1 MSLDRFINKEDLLS
15 KQSTQPNK
23 WTEELVS
30 SNLLGS
36 LMIDV
41 PGTFGPLIVNG
52 QPISS
57 NSTRNN
63 IEAHVYSPAGD
74 YLDSAY
80 MLSSRLNTNGKLTLN
95 TSDFANKINVKS
107 GNYLVVFNIQ
117 KSLSFAG
124 DYNDRGLKLVEI
136 SPDRKE
142 LYLRGN
148 PACSKYD
155 QFLSQT
161 SNNLLQLSE
170 MRKTLVAGNLVLN
183 FGKNRVATIIN
194 INGWNDADGVVI
206 KLLKPLNEEVSE
218 LDLAWLDSE
227 LADPAIYNIVLDITP
242 EDVKVYIRRANFDAE
257 SNYNII
263 TETDFK
269 NYTELLGKSTSTSEQ
284 IVQQLLSGSFSDP
297 IGIDYSGFQNFVF
310 YSSAAERLAN
320 FKYKLQQIEHYDNQ
334 IHLLQTSASIIPTL
348 GTDKTL
354 AESRKTSVI
363 GTFDGFEKWLY
374 NEPTSSLFT
383 HQDVYDQAHTNGNPT
398 RLEGGVLASDV
409 YQIQPFPKF
418 ITGSND
424 PDGAGEYALHG
435 SESTLGIE
443 WYNGTLASASLYDS
457 ENEKILLNSIPEH
470 IRLDSNNDQYEL
482 FVNMIGHHFDILY
495 SYADA
500 LAKTYHPIEHP
511 KLGHTKNTLYQ
522 VAESLGWKL
531 FNGKQASALWQYKL
545 GKSET
550 GSLAS
555 TGSIFTKSDE
565 DITTEVWRRI
575 VNNLPHL
582 LKTKGTARG
591 IKSLM
596 NTYGIPQT
604 LLSIREYGG
613 PAVAEDKPTLIED
626 RFSYALQFDGGK
638 GVDATDSPHIKYNP
652 RNYTTNIGS
661 WGFQR
666 EGLSSGAKIPEQ
678 TREFRFKPAIKSSM
692 LLATIYNSNASPS
705 ETDDRITAQLALEYT
720 GSYSGSDNYGRLV
733 LSQRGTNGTFNPA
746 TGSTDWAPLY
756 DGEFWNVRWFFTATG
771 SGAGTYNEGTNLN
784 TTYHIQTQK
793 ASDYISG
800 KIVHRVSASF
810 TATDSNHKAGWGG
823 SASDQ
828 HKFRVAIGGY
838 PGTGNSKDQFK
849 VNTNLRRLFGQTLT
863 FTNAQTPGLMM
874 FSGSLQEYRSWLE
887 HLSQETFDFH
897 TLNPTSYA
905 SSLTATSSFDTLV
918 RHYPLGSDLN
928 AVDHT
933 LTNHRL
939 LSSSHPA
946 QTVLDAQL
954 QYGGDPDDLVNSGSS
969 YATMSFF
976 PTPTNSQRG
985 NYEPVEETYY
995 IQGASL
1001 GATLPKS
1008 QKIRFDDNELVTT
1021 LSPIATAEISKFDN
1035 ASIDSNRLGL
1045 FYSMADQIN
1054 KEIFNQIGDVALD
1067 DYVGDPDDTY
1077 ELEYHD
1083 LTDFAKGY
1091 WKKYTDKNDVNAYI
1105 RIFSQF
1111 DFALFE
1117 SIKQMLPD
1125 RADEVM
1131 GLLVEPHILERSK
1144 AVPFKRPEQS
1154 SHHYDAHV
1162 PSLEPS
1168 ASTAYRY
1175 YEGEASGSSGMTGTL
1190 AYTPPT
1196 GDNGY
1201 SDIGNYFGEI
1211 IPKIKGVGTDYF
1223 TKQIFPRDVRPSVS
1237 ASFLNGYIVHNEAKE
1252 SNAVDHSFKWATTH
1266 VGNMAFQD
1274 DNDLIPAGNI
1284 NIDVGETSD
1293 IVRAQFDTYNQTT
1306 TNQDFEITINHQD
1319 ALSAGSGSL
1328 AVRLITTK
1336 DNLFKRNLLVS
1347 SSVFPFRPL
1356 TETQHLE
1363 FDYDA
1368 GNEQTDTFNFK
1379 NVHVPRCTDI
1389 SVEFIVGCVSGSG
1402 CSPLRPNI
1410 DHVGMIQT
1418 INKAGYSAQDQYIDK
1433 VRPSTIFRKKTFHFH
1448 ENDTTKSSYFNDHQR
1463 RISASKHTKQ
1473 FNNSNQGRFYP
1484 GPLVFSQS
1492 LDITQYRDDETFKIN
1507 SKYLGSQLSAPGVND
1522 NSGYAE
1528 LNYEP
1533 IVQVFITNPNQIV
1546 YNATPQ
1552 VTLAGQEN
1560 PGNLEVGSG
1569 PGIIVNRPF
1578 RPISNATR

>member
-1 MSLDRFINKEDLLS
+1 MSLDRFINKEELLS
-15 KQSTQPNK
+15 KQSSQPNK

-30 SNLLGS
+30 SNLLGN
-36 LMIDV
+36 LAIDM
-41 PGTFGPLIVNG
+41 PGTFQGAMVNG
-52 QPISS
+52 VPVS
-57 NSTRNN
+57 NADVRSN
-63 IEAHVYSPAGD
+63 IEAHIYSPGGD

-80 MLSSRLNTNGKLTLN
+80 MLTSRLDTNNKLGIN

-107 GNYLVVFNIQ
+107 GNYLAVFNIHN
-117 KSLSFAG
+117 SLSIAG
-124 DYNDRGLKLVEI
+124 DYNDRGLKIVEI

-142 LYLRGN
+142 IYLRGN

-155 QFLSQT
+155 RYLS
-161 SNNLLQLSE
+161 SISDGLLIIPE
-170 MRKTLVAGNLVLN
+170 IRKTLVAGNLVLN
-183 FGKNRVATIIN
+183 FGKNRVSTIVN
-194 INGWNDADGVVI
+194 INGWNDSDGMVV
-206 KLLKPLNEEVSE
+206 KLLKPLNEEVGES
-218 LDLAWLDSE
+218 DLAWIDSE
-227 LADPAIYNIVLDITP
+227 LADPTVFSIVLDITP

-334 IHLLQTSASIIPTL
+334 ISLLQLSSSIIPTL
-348 GTDKTL
+348 GTDKAL

-418 ITGSND
+418 ITGSSD
-424 PDGAGEYALHG
+424 PDGAGEYTLHG
-435 SESTLGIE
+435 SESTLGTE

-511 KLGHTKNTLYQ
+511 KLGHTKDTLYQ

-555 TGSIFTKSDE
+555 TGSIFTKTDE

-575 VNNLPHL
+575 VNNLPYL

-638 GVDATDSPHIKYNP
+638 GVDAIDSPHIKYNP

-678 TREFRFKPAIKSSM
+678 TREFRFKPAVKESMVLMSTVVDNDSPVSSDVRV
-692 LLATIYNSNASPS
+692 Y
-705 ETDDRITAQLALEYT
+705 AQLVLEHT

-733 LSQRGTNGTFNPA
+733 LCQRGAHGTFNPI

-756 DGEFWNVRWFFTATG
+756 DGEFWNARYFFTATG
-771 SGAGTYNEGTNLN
+771 SGAGTYNEVAGLN
-784 TTYHIQTQK
+784 TTYHIQVQK

-800 KIVHRVSASF
+800 KIIHRVSASF
-810 TATDSNHKAGWGG
+810 VPTDTSHKTGWSSAVNDNHK
-823 SASDQ
+823 
-828 HKFRVAIGGY
+828 HRICIGGH
-838 PGTGNSKDQFK
+838 PGTGTSKDQFQ
-849 VNTNLRRLFGQTLT
+849 VNTNLRRFMGETSLG
-863 FTNAQTPGLMM
+863 FTNANGPNLMM
-874 FSGSLQEYRSWLE
+874 FSGSMQEYRSWLE
-887 HLSQETFDFH
+887 HLSQKTFDFH

-905 SSLTATSSFDTLV
+905 SSLTATSSYDTLV
-918 RHYPLGSDLN
+918 RHYPLGTDLN

-939 LSSSHPA
+939 MTSSHPA

-954 QYGGDPDDLVNSGSS
+954 QYGGDPEDLVNSGSS

-995 IQGASL
+995 VQGVSL

-1008 QKIRFDDNELVTT
+1008 QKIRFDDNELITT
-1021 LSPIATAEISKFDN
+1021 LSPVATAETSRFDN

-1054 KEIFNQIGDVALD
+1054 KEIFNQIGDIALD

-1091 WKKYTDKNDVNAYI
+1091 WKKYTDKNDINAYM

-1117 SIKQMLPD
+1117 SIRQMLPD

-1131 GLLVEPHILERSK
+1131 GLLVEPHALERSK
-1144 AVPFKRPEQS
+1144 AVPFKKPEQS
-1154 SHHYDAHV
+1154 SHHYEALV

-1168 ASTAYRY
+1168 ASTSYRY
-1175 YEGEASGSSGMTGTL
+1175 YEGEASGSSAMIGTL
-1190 AYTPPT
+1190 AFTPPA

-1201 SDIGNYFGEI
+1201 SDDGNYFGSYQRNFTSS
-1211 IPKIKGVGTDYF
+1211 TDYF
-1223 TKQIFPRDVRPSVS
+1223 TKQVFPKDLRPSVS
-1237 ASFLNGYIVHNEAKE
+1237 ASFLNGYIVVNEGKE
-1252 SNAVDHSFKWATTH
+1252 GLPRDTNYRWLDATC
-1266 VGNMAFQD
+1266 GNLASQD
-1274 DNDLIPAGNI
+1274 NNDLAQNGS
-1284 NIDVGETSD
+1284 IDLDEGFATD
-1293 IVRAQFDTYNQTT
+1293 IVRAQFKTYTQTAT
-1306 TNQDFEITINHQD
+1306 IQDFKITVDHQD
-1319 ALSAGSGSL
+1319 STLNASGS
-1328 AVRLITTK
+1328 VSVKLITTE
-1336 DNLFKRNLLVS
+1336 DNAFARNRSVS
-1347 SSVFPFRPL
+1347 ASAFPYKHL
-1356 TETQHLE
+1356 TETRHSELFKYSGATE
-1363 FDYDA
+1363 R
-1368 GNEQTDTFNFK
+1368 TDTFLFA
-1379 NVHVPRCTDI
+1379 NVHVPKQTNVTVELI
-1389 SVEFIVGCVSGSG
+1389 LNNPEGSVS
-1402 CSPLRPNI
+1402 RPHI
-1410 DHVGMIQT
+1410 DHIGMIQT
-1418 INKAGYSAQDQYIDK
+1418 INKAGYGAQDLYIDK

-1448 ENDTTKSSYFNDHQR
+1448 ETDPTKSSYFNDDMR
-1463 RISASKHTKQ
+1463 RRSGSKHRKQ
-1473 FNNSNQGRFYP
+1473 FTNSNQGRFFP

-1492 LDITQYRDDETFKIN
+1492 LDITQYRDDESFKIN

-1546 YNATPQ
+1546 YNATPT
-1552 VTLAGQEN
+1552 VTVAGQEN
-1560 PGNLEVGSG
+1560 PGNLEVDSG

-1578 RPISNATR
+1578 RPISNATRN